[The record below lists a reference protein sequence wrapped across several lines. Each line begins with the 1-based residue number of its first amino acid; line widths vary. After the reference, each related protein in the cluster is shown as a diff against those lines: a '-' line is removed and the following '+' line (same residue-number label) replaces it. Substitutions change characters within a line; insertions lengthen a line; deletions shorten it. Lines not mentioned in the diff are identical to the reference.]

1 MGRASTQTIEDFVLP
16 DTTSAKAFGLPY
28 LRGGN
33 LELGGSSFPIAEAT
47 TIGVF
52 LRGRAHKEF
61 MRLSP
66 IRDRI
71 MAITMG
77 GEDWPT
83 MDKRVTLDPTVKDI
97 YGFPVARV
105 TYNPTNFE
113 LASQA
118 YIGPKMAAILKA
130 AGALFAGFI
139 PRSPP
144 APLPGLSNV
153 PSGAHIFGTM
163 RMGNDPKTSVTD
175 ATGRMHDFDNILV
188 TDGSV
193 FPTSSGH
200 NPTLTIMAVAWHS
213 MEHFLGTATTAST
226 NKPVGTSVL
235 GEHAVLPATGLS
247 QNTALALGAAAA
259 GAAGT
264 VFARSAGH
272 SAADRA
278 NTPEGES

>member
-1 MGRASTQTIEDFVLP
+1 
-16 DTTSAKAFGLPY
+16 
-28 LRGGN
+28 
-33 LELGGSSFPIAEAT
+33 
-47 TIGVF
+47 
-52 LRGRAHKEF
+52 

-83 MDKRVTLDPTVKDI
+83 ADKRVDLDPTVKDI

-105 TYNPTNFE
+105 TYAPTNFE

-118 YIGPKMAAILKA
+118 TIGPKLAAILKT
-130 AGALFAGFI
+130 AGALVAGFI
-139 PRSPP
+139 PRNPP
-144 APLPGLSNV
+144 VALPGLSTV

-163 RMGNDPKTSVTD
+163 RMGDDAKTSVTD
-175 ATGRMHDFDNILV
+175 RSGRLHDLDNVVV

-213 MEHFLGTATTAST
+213 MEKFLGNTTPTAATTPS
-226 NKPVGTSVL
+226 NVQGQR
-235 GEHAVLPATGLS
+235 GNLPATGLS
-247 QNTALALGAAAA
+247 QNTAIAVGAAAA

-264 VFARSAGH
+264 VFVRSVAH
-272 SAADRA
+272 TTTDRA
-278 NTPEGES
+278 DTDEEAG